1 MMHRS
6 MNPRA
11 PVSHGRVVSSQAL
24 GNVHS
29 LKIAGCDRVRDVSK
43 LGGVRQLNCRSCKM
57 IDVGALGAVSVAHA
71 KALPAH
77 APRRQR
83 QTASTSICE
92 LERCAHWCASHA
104 MLTPATSPHTRAP
117 QVDTLDLGD
126 NRELSDVSGLG
137 RVRVLG
143 LANLPKLVN
152 VSALGAVHTVNLT
165 G

>member
-1 MMHRS
+1 
-6 MNPRA
+6 
-11 PVSHGRVVSSQAL
+11 
-24 GNVHS
+24 
-29 LKIAGCDRVRDVSK
+29 
-43 LGGVRQLNCRSCKM
+43 
-57 IDVGALGAVSVAHA
+57 
-71 KALPAH
+71 
-77 APRRQR
+77 
-83 QTASTSICE
+83 
-92 LERCAHWCASHA
+92 
-104 MLTPATSPHTRAP
+104 MLTPATSPHARAP